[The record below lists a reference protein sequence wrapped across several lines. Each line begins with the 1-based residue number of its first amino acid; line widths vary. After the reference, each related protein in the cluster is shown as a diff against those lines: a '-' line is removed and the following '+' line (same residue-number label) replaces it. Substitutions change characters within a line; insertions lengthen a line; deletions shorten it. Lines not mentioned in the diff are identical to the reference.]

1 MAKIFCA
8 NIYRDCSWRSLDGT
22 CAAGDDRE
30 CNRKIFVNDPAQE
43 LILLYMVKIDRQN
56 QVLLSRTDKQKQK

>member
-22 CAAGDDRE
+22 CAAGNDKE
-30 CNRKIFVNDPAQE
+30 CNRKTVVADPAQE
-43 LILLYMVKIDRQN
+43 LILSYMVKIDRQN
-56 QVLLSRTDKQKQK
+56 KVLLSQIDKQK